1 MKPTFEAA
9 IVAVAYG
16 LDPVTPA
23 MSWIVPAFRIGGSKR
38 IITLET
44 CSTASTIQYF
54 CLLCHKTGVY
64 QPSIMDIQEFYPVFE
79 EILSFLEAVYKS
91 PLCSRFGERLH
102 ELRQSGRA
110 VSSVTSY
117 KSVYVP
123 ALPVFFFLTPWQVR
137 AFDVDPVN

>member
-44 CSTASTIQYF
+44 CSTAGTIQYF

-91 PLCSRFGERLH
+91 PLCSAFRERLH
-102 ELRQSGRA
+102 ELRESGRA
-110 VSSVTSY
+110 VSGVTNY
-117 KSVYVP
+117 KNVYVP
-123 ALPVFFFLTPWQVR
+123 AVAFLFLFF
-137 AFDVDPVN
+137 